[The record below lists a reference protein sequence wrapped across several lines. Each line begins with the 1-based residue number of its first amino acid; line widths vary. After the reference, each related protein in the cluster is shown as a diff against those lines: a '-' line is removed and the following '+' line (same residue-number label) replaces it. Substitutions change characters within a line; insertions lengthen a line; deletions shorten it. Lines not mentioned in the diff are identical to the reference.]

1 MVASEDPRTEVV
13 HDLVRRARRGDDAAF
28 RRLVEMYMRAVYSI
42 AYRLMGDHDDADD
55 VVQETFVRAHR
66 SLARYDESYSF
77 YTWLRTI
84 ATRLGLNELEK
95 RRRRKTQGGDSFD
108 AAAEIVPASAPDPV
122 DDLAGEELR
131 QALGQ
136 ALDTLTEEYRAV
148 LVLRAYEDLSY
159 EEISRTLDIP
169 IGTVMSRL
177 CRARGLLRQA
187 LSAAQANI
195 VQKPWKRDP

>member
-1 MVASEDPRTEVV
+1 MVASEDPRSEVV
-13 HDLVRRARRGDDAAF
+13 RDLVRRARLGDDAAF

-55 VVQETFVRAHR
+55 VAQETFVRAHR

-84 ATRLGLNELEK
+84 ATRLGLNEIAK
-95 RRRRKTQGGDSFD
+95 RRRHKTQGGESFD
-108 AAAEIVPASAPDPV
+108 VAAESVPAAASDPA
-122 DDLAGEELR
+122 DDLAGAELR
-131 QALGQ
+131 EALGQ

-148 LVLRAYEDLSY
+148 IVLRTYEDLSY
-159 EEISRTLDIP
+159 EEIASTLGVP

-177 CRARGLLRQA
+177 SRARGLLRQA
-187 LSAAQANI
+187 LSGARPS
-195 VQKPWKRDP
+195 VVRKPLKREP